1 MSICQ
6 AFWLGL
12 LQGATEILPV
22 SSLGHG
28 VILPS
33 LLGWHVN
40 QESPT
45 FLPFFVVLHLC
56 TAAALIVFFRREW
69 ISVIRGYFRT
79 LARRKLRGDPEGR
92 LAWLLLAGT
101 VPAGL
106 VGLVF
111 EKVLSANFARPA
123 LAASF
128 LVLNGI
134 VLLIGERLRRSSRA
148 VQEEAS
154 ELSLGQAIA
163 VGTSQVLALIPG
175 ISRSGVTVVGGLTSG
190 LSAEAAARFSFLLAT
205 PIILAAGVLEVP
217 KLLEFGTVRTLGVAL
232 FGGGVAGLAAYC
244 STALLMLLF
253 RRREVEALGP
263 FGYYCIAAGLVA
275 LVLLM
280 AR

>member
-1 MSICQ
+1 LSIWQ
-6 AFWLGL
+6 AFWLAL
-12 LQGATEILPV
+12 LQGTTEILPV

-28 VILPS
+28 VIFPS
-33 LLGWHVN
+33 LLGWHVD

-45 FLPFFVVLHLC
+45 FLPFFVVLHLG
-56 TAAALIVFFRREW
+56 TATALLAFFRREW
-69 ISVIRGYFRT
+69 MGVIRGFFRT
-79 LARRKLRGDPEGR
+79 LTTRKLSGDPEGR

-101 VPAGL
+101 LPAGV

-111 EKVLSANFARPA
+111 EKALSANFARPA

-134 VLLIGERLRRSSRA
+134 VLLLGERLRRKGA
-148 VQEEAS
+148 KEGAS
-154 ELSLGQAIA
+154 ELSLWQAIA

-175 ISRSGVTVVGGLTSG
+175 ISRSGITVVGGLASG

-217 KLLEFGTVRTLGVAL
+217 KLVEFGTAKTMEVAL
-232 FGGGVAGLAAYC
+232 FGGVVAGLAAYG
-244 STALLMLLF
+244 STALLMVLF
-253 RRREVEALGP
+253 RRREIEALGP
-263 FGYYCIAAGLVA
+263 FGYYCIGAGLVA
-275 LVLLM
+275 LVLLL

>member
-1 MSICQ
+1 LSIWQ
-6 AFWLGL
+6 AFWLAL

-45 FLPFFVVLHLC
+45 FLPFFVVLHLG
-56 TAAALIVFFRREW
+56 TAAALLAFFRREW
-69 ISVIRGYFRT
+69 IGVIRGFFRT
-79 LARRKLRGDPEGR
+79 LATRKLRGDQEGR

-101 VPAGL
+101 VPAGV

-111 EKVLSANFARPA
+111 EKALSANFARPA

-128 LVLNGI
+128 LVLNGV

-148 VQEEAS
+148 KEGAS
-154 ELSLGQAIA
+154 ELSLWQAIA

-175 ISRSGVTVVGGLTSG
+175 ISRSGVTVVGGLASG
-190 LSAEAAARFSFLLAT
+190 LGAEAAARFSFLLAT

-217 KLLEFGTVRTLGVAL
+217 KLLEYGTARTLEVAL
-232 FGGGVAGLAAYC
+232 FGGAVAGLAAYG

-253 RRREVEALGP
+253 RRREVEAP
-263 FGYYCIAAGLVA
+263 PHRPKHRPVQ
-275 LVLLM
+275 
-280 AR
+280 R

>member
-1 MSICQ
+1 LSICQ

-263 FGYYCIAAGLVA
+263 FG
-275 LVLLM
+275 
-280 AR
+280 

>member
-1 MSICQ
+1 LSIWQ
-6 AFWLGL
+6 AFWLAL
-12 LQGATEILPV
+12 LQGTTEILPV

-28 VILPS
+28 VIFPS
-33 LLGWHVN
+33 LLGWHVD

-45 FLPFFVVLHLC
+45 FLPFFVVLHLG
-56 TAAALIVFFRREW
+56 TATALLAFFRREW
-69 ISVIRGYFRT
+69 MGVIRGFFRT
-79 LARRKLRGDPEGR
+79 LTTRKLSGDPEGR

-101 VPAGL
+101 LPAGV

-111 EKVLSANFARPA
+111 EKALSANFARPA

-134 VLLIGERLRRSSRA
+134 VLLLGERLRRKGA
-148 VQEEAS
+148 KEGAS
-154 ELSLGQAIA
+154 ELSLWQAIA

-175 ISRSGVTVVGGLTSG
+175 ISRSGITVVGGLASG

-217 KLLEFGTVRTLGVAL
+217 KLAEFGTAKTMEVAL
-232 FGGGVAGLAAYC
+232 FGGVVAGLAAYG
-244 STALLMLLF
+244 STALLMVLF
-253 RRREVEALGP
+253 RRREIEALGP
-263 FGYYCIAAGLVA
+263 FGYYCIGAGLVA
-275 LVLLM
+275 LVLLL

>member
-1 MSICQ
+1 LSIWQ
-6 AFWLGL
+6 AFWLAL
-12 LQGATEILPV
+12 LQGTTEILPV

-33 LLGWHVN
+33 LLGWHVD

-45 FLPFFVVLHLC
+45 FLPFFVVLHLG
-56 TAAALIVFFRREW
+56 TATALLVFFRREW
-69 ISVIRGYFRT
+69 MGVVSGFFRT
-79 LARRKLRGDPEGR
+79 LTTRKLSGDPEGR

-101 VPAGL
+101 LPAGV

-111 EKVLSANFARPA
+111 EKALSANFARPA

-134 VLLIGERLRRSSRA
+134 VLLLGERLRRRGA
-148 VQEEAS
+148 KEGAS
-154 ELSLGQAIA
+154 ELSLWQAIA

-175 ISRSGVTVVGGLTSG
+175 ISRSGITVVGGLASG

-217 KLLEFGTVRTLGVAL
+217 KLVEFGTAKTMEVAL
-232 FGGGVAGLAAYC
+232 FGGVVAGLAAYC
-244 STALLMLLF
+244 STALLMVLF
-253 RRREVEALGP
+253 RRREIEALGS
-263 FGYYCIAAGLVA
+263 FGYYCIGAGLVA
-275 LVLLM
+275 LVLLL

>member
-1 MSICQ
+1 MSIWQ
-6 AFWLGL
+6 AFWLAL
-12 LQGATEILPV
+12 VQGATEILPV

-33 LLGWHVN
+33 LLGWHID

-45 FLPFFVVLHLC
+45 FLPFFVVLHLG
-56 TAAALIVFFRREW
+56 TATALLVFFRREW
-69 ISVIRGYFRT
+69 MSVIRGFFRT
-79 LARRKLRGDPEGR
+79 MTTRKLSGDPEGR

-101 VPAGL
+101 VPAGV

-111 EKVLSANFARPA
+111 EKALSANFARPA

-134 VLLIGERLRRSSRA
+134 VLLLGERLRHRGAKSG
-148 VQEEAS
+148 AS
-154 ELSLGQAIA
+154 ELSLWQAIA

-175 ISRSGVTVVGGLTSG
+175 ISRSGITVVGGLASG

-217 KLLEFGTVRTLGVAL
+217 KLIEFGTVKTMEVAL
-232 FGGGVAGLAAYC
+232 FGGVVAGLAAYG

-263 FGYYCIAAGLVA
+263 FGYYCIGAGLVA
-275 LVLLM
+275 LVLLL
-280 AR
+280 AL

>member
-1 MSICQ
+1 LSIWQ
-6 AFWLGL
+6 AFWLAL

-28 VILPS
+28 VLLPS
-33 LLGWHVN
+33 LLGWHID
-40 QESPT
+40 QEAPT
-45 FLPFFVVLHLC
+45 FLPFFVVLHLG
-56 TAAALIVFFRREW
+56 TATALLVFFGREW
-69 ISVIRGYFRT
+69 ISVIRGFFRT
-79 LARRKLRGDPEGR
+79 LATRKLAGDPDGR

-101 VPAGL
+101 VPAGV
-106 VGLVF
+106 VGLLF
-111 EKVLSANFARPA
+111 EKALSANFARPA

-134 VLLIGERLRRSSRA
+134 MLLIGERLRRIRA
-148 VQEEAS
+148 KSGAN
-154 ELSLGQAIA
+154 ELSLWQAIA

-175 ISRSGVTVVGGLTSG
+175 ISRSGVTVVGGLASG
-190 LSAEAAARFSFLLAT
+190 LGAEAAARFSFLLAT

-217 KLLEFGTVRTLGVAL
+217 KLLQYGTAQTLGVAL
-232 FGGGVAGLAAYC
+232 FGGAVAGLAAYG

-263 FGYYCIAAGLVA
+263 FGYYCIGAGLVF
-275 LVLLM
+275 LVLLL

>member
-1 MSICQ
+1 LSIWQ
-6 AFWLGL
+6 AFWLAL
-12 LQGATEILPV
+12 LQGTTEILPV

-28 VILPS
+28 VIFPS
-33 LLGWHVN
+33 LLGWHVD

-45 FLPFFVVLHLC
+45 FLPFFVVLHLG
-56 TAAALIVFFRREW
+56 TATALLAFFRREW
-69 ISVIRGYFRT
+69 MGVIRGFFRT
-79 LARRKLRGDPEGR
+79 LTTRKLSGDPEGR

-101 VPAGL
+101 LPAGV

-111 EKVLSANFARPA
+111 EKALSANFARPA

-134 VLLIGERLRRSSRA
+134 VLLLGERLRRRGA
-148 VQEEAS
+148 KEGAS
-154 ELSLGQAIA
+154 ELSLWQAIA

-175 ISRSGVTVVGGLTSG
+175 ISRSGITVVGGLASG

-217 KLLEFGTVRTLGVAL
+217 KLVEFGTAKTMEVAL
-232 FGGGVAGLAAYC
+232 FGGVVAGLAAYG
-244 STALLMLLF
+244 STALLMVLF
-253 RRREVEALGP
+253 RRREIEALGP
-263 FGYYCIAAGLVA
+263 FGYYCIGAGLVA
-275 LVLLM
+275 LVLLL

>member
-1 MSICQ
+1 LSIWQ
-6 AFWLGL
+6 AFWLAL

-28 VILPS
+28 VVLPS
-33 LLGWHVN
+33 LLGWHID

-45 FLPFFVVLHLC
+45 FLPFFVVLHLG
-56 TAAALIVFFRREW
+56 TATALLVFFRREW
-69 ISVIRGYFRT
+69 MGVIRGFFRT
-79 LARRKLRGDPEGR
+79 LATRKLSGDPEGR

-101 VPAGL
+101 VPAGV

-111 EKVLSANFARPA
+111 EKALSANFARPA
-123 LAASF
+123 LAAAF

-134 VLLIGERLRRSSRA
+134 VLLLGERLRRRGAKSGT
-148 VQEEAS
+148 S
-154 ELSLGQAIA
+154 ELSLWQAIA

-175 ISRSGVTVVGGLTSG
+175 ISRSGITVVGGLASG

-217 KLLEFGTVRTLGVAL
+217 KLLQFGTVRTLEVAL
-232 FGGGVAGLAAYC
+232 FGGVVAGLAAYG

-263 FGYYCIAAGLVA
+263 FGYYCVGAGLVA
-275 LVLLM
+275 LVLLL

>member
-1 MSICQ
+1 LSIWQ
-6 AFWLGL
+6 AFWLAL
-12 LQGATEILPV
+12 LQGTTEILPV

-33 LLGWHVN
+33 LLGWHVD

-45 FLPFFVVLHLC
+45 FLPFFVVLHLG
-56 TAAALIVFFRREW
+56 TATALLAFFRREW
-69 ISVIRGYFRT
+69 MGVIRGFFRT
-79 LARRKLRGDPEGR
+79 LTTRKLSGDPEGR

-101 VPAGL
+101 LPAGV

-111 EKVLSANFARPA
+111 EKALSANFARPA

-134 VLLIGERLRRSSRA
+134 VLLLGERLRRRGA
-148 VQEEAS
+148 KEGAS
-154 ELSLGQAIA
+154 ELSLWQAIA

-175 ISRSGVTVVGGLTSG
+175 ISRSGITVVGGLASG

-217 KLLEFGTVRTLGVAL
+217 KLVEFGTAKTMEVAL
-232 FGGGVAGLAAYC
+232 FGGVVAGLAAYG
-244 STALLMLLF
+244 STALLMVLF
-253 RRREVEALGP
+253 RRREIEALGP
-263 FGYYCIAAGLVA
+263 FGYYCIGAGLVA
-275 LVLLM
+275 LVLLL

>member
-1 MSICQ
+1 M
-6 AFWLGL
+6 
-12 LQGATEILPV
+12 PV

-33 LLGWHVN
+33 LLGWNVD

-45 FLPFFVVLHLC
+45 FLPFFVVLHLG
-56 TAAALIVFFRREW
+56 TATALLVFFRREW
-69 ISVIRGYFRT
+69 MSVIRGFFLPLT
-79 LARRKLRGDPEGR
+79 TRKLAGDPEGR

-101 VPAGL
+101 VPAGV
-106 VGLVF
+106 VGLLF
-111 EKVLSANFARPA
+111 EKALSANFARPA

-134 VLLIGERLRRSSRA
+134 VLLLGERLRRRGA
-148 VQEEAS
+148 KEGAS
-154 ELSLGQAIA
+154 ELSLWQAIA

-175 ISRSGVTVVGGLTSG
+175 ISRSGITVVGGLASG

-217 KLLEFGTVRTLGVAL
+217 KLVEFGTAKTMEVAL
-232 FGGGVAGLAAYC
+232 FGGVVAGLAAYG
-244 STALLMLLF
+244 STALLMVLF
-253 RRREVEALGP
+253 RRREIEALGP
-263 FGYYCIAAGLVA
+263 FGYYCIGAGLVA
-275 LVLLM
+275 LVLLL